1 MTATAAPLDPAVR
14 AFIESAF
21 PSVWALETFLL
32 LRRRPDETWAVSDI
46 VAELRGSETVVRGCL
61 AALERAG
68 LATQDDG
75 GARYQPA
82 SPALAELA
90 DTLAAAYAE
99 KPFTVIGMITSR
111 RPDPLKGFADSFR
124 LGGWKP

>member
-1 MTATAAPLDPAVR
+1 MAN
-14 AFIESAF
+14 
-21 PSVWALETFLL
+21 
-32 LRRRPDETWAVSDI
+32 I
-46 VAELRGSETVVRGCL
+46 VAELRGSETVVRDCL

-68 LATQDDG
+68 LVTQDDG

-82 SPALAELA
+82 SPALADLA

-111 RPDPLKGFADSFR
+111 RLDPLKGFADSFR